1 MHLREFQNQQYSKE
15 KNNEFFYQSTIY
27 LLSFDMDVFF
37 SKRCYERINKIH
49 ERSLRL
55 ILIDYE

>member
-37 SKRCYERINKIH
+37 QRDAMKELVKYTRGHSG
-49 ERSLRL
+49 
-55 ILIDYE
+55 